1 MSGDYESH
9 DKNQPNI
16 NYSKMSEEQ
25 KAPKSLDANT
35 ALHSDLDPNH
45 INEDMEDYGL
55 PELGEEVIKEVQ
67 DGYEAVQT
75 FQDLWHNLMYQHREK
90 FNKYTEMQASLS
102 AMSFDRPE
110 TRVNF
115 SELNELRDDIV
126 KIEGGLETL
135 NLYRKYV
142 LKEPLEPWVE
152 AEREDLRKK
161 IKIKTNSSKSA
172 KGKDWSKYSNWEGGI
187 DPELNKTV

>member
-25 KAPKSLDANT
+25 EAPKSLDANT

-75 FQDLWHNLMYQHREK
+75 FQDLWHNLMYQHL
-90 FNKYTEMQASLS
+90 SLIHIS
-102 AMSFDRPE
+102 EPTRP
-110 TRVNF
+110 
-115 SELNELRDDIV
+115 
-126 KIEGGLETL
+126 
-135 NLYRKYV
+135 Y
-142 LKEPLEPWVE
+142 
-152 AEREDLRKK
+152 
-161 IKIKTNSSKSA
+161 
-172 KGKDWSKYSNWEGGI
+172 
-187 DPELNKTV
+187 

>member
-16 NYSKMSEEQ
+16 NYTKMSEEQ
-25 KAPKSLDANT
+25 EAPKSLDAST
-35 ALHSDLDPNH
+35 ALHQDLNPDH
-45 INEDMEDYGL
+45 INEDMEEFGL
-55 PELGEEVIKEVQ
+55 PELGEEIIKEVQ
-67 DGYEAVQT
+67 DSYEAVKT

-90 FNKYTEMQASLS
+90 FKRYSDMQASLS

-115 SELNELRDDIV
+115 SELNELRDEIV
-126 KIEGGLETL
+126 KLEGGLETL

-152 AEREDLRKK
+152 SEREDLRKK
-161 IKIKTNSSKSA
+161 VKIRTDSHLSA
-172 KGKDWSKYSNWEGGI
+172 KGKDYTKFSNWEGSQ
-187 DPELNKTV
+187 PEELNKTV